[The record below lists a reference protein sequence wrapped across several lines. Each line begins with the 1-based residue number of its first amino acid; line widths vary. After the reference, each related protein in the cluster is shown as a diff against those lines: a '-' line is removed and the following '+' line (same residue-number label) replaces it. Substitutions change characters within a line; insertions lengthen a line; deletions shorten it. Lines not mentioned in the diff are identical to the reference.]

1 MKSFRHIA
9 IGLFL
14 VVLFFA
20 AFADSTTIWQD
31 RDIYS
36 TDRNLQV
43 GDIIIVNV
51 RDLSKLKF
59 EMALNNNSSS
69 DILSNPDVTITGFLP
84 KISANKN
91 IKNNESTNYSG
102 NSKLEFSI
110 AARITGRQQNGLST
124 INGSRIYS
132 FNGVT
137 NAILITGVI
146 DPKQL
151 SAGTIN
157 SEQVADFR
165 IQITERKDG
174 LTITKPPPAE
184 GEAANA
190 DLTEA
195 EKQRILIDYLER
207 MIRELTR

>member
-1 MKSFRHIA
+1 MRNFKYIA
-9 IGLFL
+9 AGLFL
-14 VVLFFA
+14 AVAFFA
-20 AFADSTTIWQD
+20 AFAFGATIWQD

-43 GDIIIVNV
+43 GDIILVNV

-59 EMALNNNSSS
+59 QISLNNNSSS

-84 KISANKN
+84 KISSNKN
-91 IKNNESTNYSG
+91 IKNNESTNYNG

-110 AARITGRQQNGLST
+110 AARITGRQQNGMST
-124 INGSRIYS
+124 INGSRTYS

-137 NAILITGVI
+137 NSVQVTGVI

-174 LTITKPPPAE
+174 LTITKPPIAE
-184 GEAANA
+184 GATASAE
-190 DLTEA
+190 LTEP
-195 EKQRILIDYLER
+195 EKQQILVDYLEK

>member
-1 MKSFRHIA
+1 MRNFKHIT
-9 IGLFL
+9 IGLFFA
-14 VVLFFA
+14 VLFFA
-20 AFADSTTIWQD
+20 AFAYSATIWQD

-43 GDIIIVNV
+43 GDIILVNV

-59 EMALNNNSSS
+59 EVALKNNSSS

-84 KISANKN
+84 KIAANKN
-91 IKNNESTNYSG
+91 VKNNESTNYHG

-110 AARITGRQQNGLST
+110 AARITARQPNGLST
-124 INGSRIYS
+124 INGSRAYS

-137 NAILITGVI
+137 NAIQITGII

-157 SEQVADFR
+157 SELVADFR

-174 LTITKPPPAE
+174 LTITKPPLAE

-190 DLTEA
+190 NLTEA

>member
-1 MKSFRHIA
+1 MRNFKYIA
-9 IGLFL
+9 AGLFL
-14 VVLFFA
+14 AVVFFA
-20 AFADSTTIWQD
+20 AFASGATIWQD

-43 GDIIIVNV
+43 GDIILVNV
-51 RDLSKLKF
+51 RDLSKFKF
-59 EMALNNNSSS
+59 EITLKNNSST
-69 DILSNPDVTITGFLP
+69 DIISNPDVTITGFLP

-91 IKNNESTNYSG
+91 IKNNESTNYNG
-102 NSKLEFSI
+102 NSKLEFSV
-110 AARITGRQQNGLST
+110 AARITGRQQNGMST
-124 INGSRIYS
+124 INGSRTYS

-137 NAILITGVI
+137 NSIQITGVI

-174 LTITKPPPAE
+174 LTITKPQLAE
-184 GEAANA
+184 GESVNA

-195 EKQRILIDYLER
+195 EKQRILIDYLEK